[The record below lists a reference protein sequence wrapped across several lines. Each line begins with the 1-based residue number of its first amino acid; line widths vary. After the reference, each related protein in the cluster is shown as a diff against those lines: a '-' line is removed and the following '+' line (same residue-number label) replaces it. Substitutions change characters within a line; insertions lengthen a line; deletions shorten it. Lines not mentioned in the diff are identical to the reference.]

1 MTRIDLSSA
10 ELFICRTLGVMRR
23 SSAMNKVVD
32 QQMGKQDVWAIDM
45 DGVIGEVCVAKALN
59 VCPDLTIGIR
69 SGGADLISRDK
80 KTIDIKTTRVKNGRL
95 LSTISKQKNPCDIY
109 VLAVVDD
116 YGCNVVGWA
125 SKEELFLEE
134 NKIDL
139 GHGVGFALEQDRL
152 HKEIYDSY
160 Q

>member
-1 MTRIDLSSA
+1 
-10 ELFICRTLGVMRR
+10 MRR

-45 DGVIGEVCVAKALN
+45 DGVIGEVCVAKAMN

-69 SGGADLISRDK
+69 SGGADLVSRNK

-95 LSTISKQKNPCDIY
+95 LSTISKQKDPCDIY
-109 VLAVVDD
+109 VLAIVDD

-139 GHGVGFALEQDRL
+139 GHGIGFALDQDRL